1 MPTPTAKPG
10 RTAHVVQYVRQR
22 IAAREWQPG
31 TRLPSLR
38 SMARH
43 QGVSKSTVVEA
54 YERLVANGAIR
65 PQAGS
70 GFYVAGPLAP
80 LSLAEI
86 GPRLDRQVDPL
97 WVARQSLDMG
107 AQALKPGCGW
117 LPADW
122 MPTQLIRNALRQ
134 AAREPDALLTDYAA
148 ALGLPALRTAI
159 AQQLSQR
166 GQAADPRQVLV
177 TDSGTQAID
186 LLCRFLIR
194 PGDTVLVDDPC
205 YYNFLALLRAHQ
217 ARIVSVPYQPDG
229 PDMDSFRQTLMQH
242 RPRLYLTNSGL
253 HNPTGASLSRHK
265 AQRILDLAR
274 AHDLILVEDDIFSA
288 FEPAPSAHLA
298 GLDGLDRVI
307 QIGSFSKTLS
317 ASLRCGYLVVRADWI
332 DALADLRTATTFSGA
347 WLTQAIVSHVLRDPA
362 WPRHIGLLRQ
372 RLAQAMGR
380 AAPLLQGLGLEPWHV
395 PPGGMFLWCRLPD
408 GLDGTRL
415 ASLGLQQGLVLAPG
429 NVFSRSQTAAGM
441 LRFNVSQMNDPRLP
455 GLLTAL
461 MDQAGR
467 MAHTADIA
475 EPSSFM
481 PRPYRP

>member
-1 MPTPTAKPG
+1 MPHPTAKAG
-10 RTAHVVQYVRQR
+10 RTRHVMQYVHQR

-31 TRLPSLR
+31 ARLPSLR

-54 YERLVANGAIR
+54 YERLVANGTIR

-80 LSLAEI
+80 LTLAEI

-97 WVARQSLDMG
+97 WVARQSLDVG

-122 MPTQLIRNALRQ
+122 MPTELIRAALRQ
-134 AAREPDALLTDYAA
+134 AARDPAATLTDYAA
-148 ALGLPALRTAI
+148 ALGLPALRTTI

-166 GQAADPRQVLV
+166 GQPVDPRQVLV

-217 ARIVSVPYQPDG
+217 AHIVSVPYQPDG
-229 PDMDSFRQTLMQH
+229 PDMARFRQAVAEY
-242 RPRLYLTNSGL
+242 RPRLYLSNSGL
-253 HNPTGASLSRHK
+253 HNPTGATLSHPK
-265 AQRILDLAR
+265 ARQILDLAR
-274 AHDLILVEDDIFSA
+274 AHDMILVEDDIFSA
-288 FEPAPSAHLA
+288 FEPAPSTHLA
-298 GLDGLDRVI
+298 SLDGLDRVI
-307 QIGSFSKTLS
+307 QVGSFSKTLS
-317 ASLRCGYLVVRADWI
+317 ASLRCGYLAVRADWI

-347 WLTQAIVSHVLRDPA
+347 WLTQSIVSHVLQDPA

-380 AAPLLQGLGLEPWHV
+380 AVPLLRALGLEPWRV

-408 GLDGTRL
+408 ALDGTRL

-429 NVFSRSQTAAGM
+429 NVFSLSQGADAM
-441 LRFNVSQMNDPRLP
+441 LRFNVSQMDDPRLP
-455 GLLTAL
+455 GLLATL
-461 MDQAGR
+461 MDQAGGG
-467 MAHTADIA
+467 AHTAGIP
-475 EPSSFM
+475 ESPTVT
-481 PRPYRP
+481 P